1 MSKFHFNLDN
11 QGNRVYTDPDVQL
24 AYINLGRLSDFVG
37 NCQIKTEL
45 EYTNICQNVSADG
58 NTDTS
63 KDFLINLLVGCF
75 EFMGD
80 IDFPWA
86 GKTGG
91 KIAGWILSA
100 LVDTWRSSPPPSLQ
114 TNFNNV
120 WNGTKQAYDETKI
133 AIDSWRENLDE
144 TNGPVLWDKPFI
156 CPKTKETVTIS
167 QFSTVGYLPD
177 KDTTEFDIG
186 SIAVA
191 NQSKY
196 LINKILVPTRWK
208 FNYIE
213 AETWWNCYYTRWNSN
228 YPYNGPFYDG
238 LSVQCMFS
246 VCTSFP
252 DIDVVEAQIRANHYV
267 YFSKSD
273 TDEYEHNWFSNDRL
287 YNGTKYTKWFLIN
300 KNDGGTAPDSFIS
313 YLFKDGPSGDSVNGI
328 TNSDDI
334 FNNWNM
340 H

>member
-11 QGNRVYTDPDVQL
+11 QGNRIYDDPDVQL
-24 AYINLGRLSDFVG
+24 AYVNLGRLSDFVG

-45 EYTNICQNVSADG
+45 EYANIKDNINTDG
-58 NTDTS
+58 NTDTN
-63 KDFLINLLVGCF
+63 KDFLVNLLVGCF

-80 IDFPWA
+80 IDFPWV

-100 LVDTWRSSPPPSLQ
+100 LIDTWRSSPPPSLQ
-114 TNFNNV
+114 TDFNNV
-120 WNGTKQAYDETKI
+120 WNGTKQAYNETKL
-133 AIDSWRENLDE
+133 AVDSWRENLDE
-144 TNGPVLWDKPFI
+144 INGPELWIKPFV
-156 CPKTKETVTIS
+156 CPKTGETVTIS
-167 QFSTVGYLPD
+167 QFSTFGYLPD
-177 KDTTEFDIG
+177 KDTTEFDSG

-196 LINKILVPTRWK
+196 LMNKILVPTRWK
-208 FNYIE
+208 FNHVGDE
-213 AETWWNCYYTRWNSN
+213 SWWNCYYTRWNSS

-238 LSVQCMFS
+238 LSVQCMFG

-252 DIDVVEAQIRANHYV
+252 DIDIVQSQTQANHYV
-267 YFSKSD
+267 YFSTTD
-273 TDEYEHNWFSNDRL
+273 TEEYDHNWFSNDRL
-287 YNGTKYTKWFLIN
+287 YKGTKYTKWFLIN

-313 YLFKDGPSGDSVNGI
+313 YLFKDGPGGDSINGI
-328 TNSDDI
+328 ANHDDI
-334 FNNWNM
+334 FNNWSM